1 MQVDERDLLIHEY
14 KDQIADLES
23 RNRQLNDKVNEIIYS
38 KAANYKVKTL
48 EKLK

>member
-23 RNRQLNDKVNEIIYS
+23 RNR
-38 KAANYKVKTL
+38 
-48 EKLK
+48 